1 MNNKIELPIF
11 ESGTYNQPCELF
23 NSIMIGS
30 VLCTGHLQ
38 LAIKKCKY
46 CVSFKE
52 QNTYHLKIL
61 NENTPI
67 VSEVICSRPFTQLK
81 IF

>member
-1 MNNKIELPIF
+1 MSNKVEMPIF
-11 ESGTYNQPCELF
+11 EFGTYNQQCELF
-23 NSIMIGS
+23 NHIMIGS
-30 VLCTGHLQ
+30 VLCVGHS
-38 LAIKKCKY
+38 AIGIQKCKY

>member
-11 ESGTYNQPCELF
+11 ENGTYRKSCELF
-23 NSIMIGS
+23 TSIMIGS
-30 VLCTGHLQ
+30 VLCVGHLE
-38 LAIKKCKY
+38 IGIEKCKY

-52 QNTYHLKIL
+52 ENYYHLKIL

-67 VSEVICSRPFTQLK
+67 VSQVICARPFTQLK
-81 IF
+81 LF